1 MQGCDGFGCKLAGK
15 KVIKEDTGEKEEI
28 KMVFLDGQI
37 MDFADNIEAVKQI
50 KKKIVKTL
58 SGGSLDP
65 EIVIQ
70 AADRLAADIMSG
82 RSYMA
87 DGEWPAIS
95 RDYPPA
101 SFAGYFTAD
110 SLRKKRR
117 LELPEIPDCPEEG
130 KRFFREPLGVLLHIA
145 SGNAAGLPAYSVLE
159 GLLAGNINILKLPS
173 GAGGLSL
180 YILKKLTEYE
190 PRLKEYIY
198 ILDTPSGDKRVM
210 EMLMRLAGGIAVCGS
225 DETVRAVRERAPV
238 NVKIIEWGHRL
249 SFAYIADMNVPE
261 EKLEGLAR
269 HIFSTNQLLC
279 SSCQVVYL
287 DTDNFEEV
295 KKFGLRF
302 SLVMEREGRRYGNP
316 LFIRGKTAV
325 ERLTQKLELAGG
337 TERNGKKGPAER
349 YIYPAGH
356 GSVTCINDSRL
367 ELSGQF
373 GHVLVKPLPQKKIF
387 SLYPCKRH
395 LQTAGIYPESASL
408 IKTLA
413 RCGLTNLCS
422 LDNMGSFGILSSHDG
437 TFALREYTRITEYKT
452 GSGGGL

>member
-1 MQGCDGFGCKLAGK
+1 
-15 KVIKEDTGEKEEI
+15 
-28 KMVFLDGQI
+28 MVFLDGQI
-37 MDFADNIEAVKQI
+37 TDFADNIEAVKQI

-82 RSYMA
+82 RSCMA

-210 EMLMRLAGGIAVCGS
+210 EMLMRLAGGIAVWGS
-225 DETVRAVRERAPV
+225 DETVRAVRESAPV

-249 SFAYIADMNVPE
+249 SFAYIADMDVPE
-261 EKLEGLAR
+261 VKLEGLAR

-325 ERLTQKLELAGG
+325 ERLTQSLSLPEERKG
-337 TERNGKKGPAER
+337 TGRKVRPNA
-349 YIYPAGH
+349 I
-356 GSVTCINDSRL
+356 
-367 ELSGQF
+367 
-373 GHVLVKPLPQKKIF
+373 
-387 SLYPCKRH
+387 
-395 LQTAGIYPESASL
+395 
-408 IKTLA
+408 
-413 RCGLTNLCS
+413 
-422 LDNMGSFGILSSHDG
+422 
-437 TFALREYTRITEYKT
+437 YTRPVM
-452 GSGGGL
+452 GA